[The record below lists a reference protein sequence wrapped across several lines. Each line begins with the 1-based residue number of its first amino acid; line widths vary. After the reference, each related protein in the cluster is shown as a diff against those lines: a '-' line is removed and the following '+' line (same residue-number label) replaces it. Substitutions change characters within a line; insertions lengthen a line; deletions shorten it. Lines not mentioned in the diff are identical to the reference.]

1 MPSMAYREYRS
12 VRGLIHL
19 GLVDAKAFDT
29 PSAEC
34 PGLGVSRKL
43 RICEA
48 RRVTNYNQPPAQQV
62 YVQLAP
68 RQPSNGLAIAG
79 LVTGIVGA
87 ALSLIPF
94 VGVFL
99 CWLPAL
105 LAIVFGFIAIGT
117 AKRTGLRR
125 NESLAA
131 IILGFVPIPVTVLYI
146 LIGVGV
152 AASSSSYS
160 S

>member
-1 MPSMAYREYRS
+1 M
-12 VRGLIHL
+12 
-19 GLVDAKAFDT
+19 
-29 PSAEC
+29 
-34 PGLGVSRKL
+34 
-43 RICEA
+43 
-48 RRVTNYNQPPAQQV
+48 
-62 YVQLAP
+62 QLAP

-94 VGVFL
+94 AGVFF

-105 LAIVFGFIAIGT
+105 LAIIFGFIAIGT

-131 IILGFVPIPVTVLYI
+131 VILGFVPIPVTIMYI
-146 LIGVGV
+146 LIGLGA
-152 AASSSSYS
+152 AASSASYS

>member
-1 MPSMAYREYRS
+1 MT
-12 VRGLIHL
+12 H
-19 GLVDAKAFDT
+19 
-29 PSAEC
+29 
-34 PGLGVSRKL
+34 
-43 RICEA
+43 
-48 RRVTNYNQPPAQQV
+48 NNQPPVQQV

-94 VGVFL
+94 VGIFL

-131 IILGFVPIPVTVLYI
+131 IILGFVPIPVAILYI
-146 LIGVGV
+146 VIGAGV
-152 AASSSSYS
+152 AASSGGYS

>member
-1 MPSMAYREYRS
+1 M
-12 VRGLIHL
+12 
-19 GLVDAKAFDT
+19 
-29 PSAEC
+29 
-34 PGLGVSRKL
+34 
-43 RICEA
+43 
-48 RRVTNYNQPPAQQV
+48 TNYNPPPAQQV

-94 VGVFL
+94 AGVFL

-105 LAIVFGFIAIGT
+105 LAIVLGFIAIGT

-131 IILGFVPIPVTVLYI
+131 IILGFVPIPVTILYI

>member
-1 MPSMAYREYRS
+1 MSFNNN
-12 VRGLIHL
+12 H
-19 GLVDAKAFDT
+19 
-29 PSAEC
+29 
-34 PGLGVSRKL
+34 
-43 RICEA
+43 
-48 RRVTNYNQPPAQQV
+48 QPPIQQV

-87 ALSLIPF
+87 ALSLIPL

-105 LAIVFGFIAIGT
+105 LAIVFGFIALGT

-131 IILGFVPIPVTVLYI
+131 IILGFVPIPVTILYI
-146 LIGVGV
+146 LIAV
-152 AASSSSYS
+152 SSTVPNSG
-160 S
+160 